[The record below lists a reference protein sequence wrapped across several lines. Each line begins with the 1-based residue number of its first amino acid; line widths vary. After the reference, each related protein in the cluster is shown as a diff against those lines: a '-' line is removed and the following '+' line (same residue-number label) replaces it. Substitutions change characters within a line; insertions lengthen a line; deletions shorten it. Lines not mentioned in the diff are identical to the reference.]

1 MTTTTAP
8 LSVPD
13 SPSAP
18 TRPSRATA
26 RRTAAY
32 AAYLFLAWPVHLLLF
47 ITVVVMTTTG
57 ASLAFL
63 GGIGLLGL
71 IGAILIA
78 RLGAAAQRQVGTSL
92 TGREAPRLIYSQP
105 NPGDSTLR
113 RLLTPLRDPQ
123 SWRDVAWA
131 IVSFPI
137 SLFTWAITVVWCA
150 LIAVAPVSPILEY
163 IEYRVE
169 ERWPG
174 EHDIE
179 LGPSVLGELLDLP
192 HPHIAD
198 VVITIIV
205 GAICLRSAPAVLGG
219 LARMQLG
226 HADHMLSHYA
236 REHEHVLRL
245 RESRQAAHS
254 AEAASLRR
262 LERDLHDGPQQRLV
276 RLNMDLARAKRH
288 AGSDPARAQEL
299 LDAAMAQAQ
308 DTLLELRQLS
318 RGIAPPILVDR
329 GLEAAIME
337 AATRSTVPVTVRADL
352 PALPMTAATAAYY
365 VVAESLANINKHS
378 GASQAAVTAEA
389 DGGLLRVIITDD
401 GVGGA
406 STAKGHGLAGLEQRL
421 AGVDGTLGI
430 SSPTGGP
437 TMIEAVIPCES

>member
-47 ITVVVMTTTG
+47 IAVVVMTTTG

-71 IGAILIA
+71 IGAIFIA

-92 TGREAPRLIYSQP
+92 TGREAPSLIYSQP

-308 DTLLELRQLS
+308 DPLLELRQLS

-378 GASQAAVTAEA
+378 GASQAAVTAE
-389 DGGLLRVIITDD
+389 

>member
-47 ITVVVMTTTG
+47 IAVVVMTTTG

-71 IGAILIA
+71 IGAIFIA

-92 TGREAPRLIYSQP
+92 TGREAPSLIYSQP

-262 LERDLHDGPQQRLV
+262 LERAGRSFKEPQRYKGLGE
-276 RLNMDLARAKRH
+276 MDAHQLAETTMEPQHRTLRRITL
-288 AGSDPARAQEL
+288 GDEAQ
-299 LDAAMAQAQ
+299 
-308 DTLLELRQLS
+308 
-318 RGIAPPILVDR
+318 
-329 GLEAAIME
+329 IME
-337 AATRSTVPVTVRADL
+337 A
-352 PALPMTAATAAYY
+352 
-365 VVAESLANINKHS
+365 ESVFELLMGSSVEPRRDFIVE
-378 GASQAAVTAEA
+378 GAR
-389 DGGLLRVIITDD
+389 D
-401 GVGGA
+401 
-406 STAKGHGLAGLEQRL
+406 
-421 AGVDGTLGI
+421 VDRERI
-430 SSPTGGP
+430 D
-437 TMIEAVIPCES
+437 A